1 MRANWIR
8 WTIVA
13 QVLFFMG
20 WAGVEKYRRVDAV
33 EFLLETR
40 PVDPRDFLSGLY
52 MTLGYRFMDP
62 EGSVPGREALV
73 RLEFEREVTVN
84 GETWPVWRAAL
95 KSAPSPIEDR
105 RLTTTSGW
113 ARASVEDGRLD
124 YGIDRYYFSEAR
136 QEELDQLRG
145 GQFYVLVSL
154 GRDGTLRVQDLI
166 WEAEATPGPSPG

>member
-1 MRANWIR
+1 MNVNWVR
-8 WTIVA
+8 WTVA
-13 QVLFFMG
+13 MQVVFFVG
-20 WAGVEKYRRVDAV
+20 WAGVEEFGRVDAV

-62 EGSVPGREALV
+62 AGSVQGREALV
-73 RLEFEREVTVN
+73 RLDFDREITVN
-84 GETWPVWRAAL
+84 GETLPVWRAAL
-95 KSAPSPIEDR
+95 KSEPSLVEDR
-105 RLTTTSGW
+105 RLTEMSGW
-113 ARASVEDGRLD
+113 ALASVEGGRLD

-136 QEELDQLRG
+136 QEELSGLRG

-166 WEAEATPGPSPG
+166 WEAEAGN